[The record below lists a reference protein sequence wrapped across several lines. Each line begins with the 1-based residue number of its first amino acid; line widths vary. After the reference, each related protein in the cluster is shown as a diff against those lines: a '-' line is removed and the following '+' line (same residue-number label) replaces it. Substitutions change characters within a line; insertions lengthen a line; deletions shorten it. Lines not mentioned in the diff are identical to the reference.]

1 MTNFSAIAI
10 IVSLIIAM
18 IVDAVFFGS
27 YGTVFMLKKMV
38 NYVEWLAF
46 WR

>member
-10 IVSLIIAM
+10 ITLLILSM
-18 IVDAVFFGS
+18 IVDAVFFDS
-27 YGTVFMLKKMV
+27 YGTVYMLKKIV
-38 NYVEWLAF
+38 DLREWVAF